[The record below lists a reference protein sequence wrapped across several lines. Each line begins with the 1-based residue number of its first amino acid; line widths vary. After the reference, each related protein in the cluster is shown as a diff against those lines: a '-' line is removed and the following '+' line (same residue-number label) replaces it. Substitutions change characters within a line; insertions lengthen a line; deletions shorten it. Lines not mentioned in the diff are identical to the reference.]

1 MSEKSF
7 IESTWDSILSRDPSQ
22 IRLAYAALDAASK
35 KVVADHLQTMCIEEG
50 WHPEQVISAQ
60 AALRVI
66 SE

>member
-1 MSEKSF
+1 MSEKSYS
-7 IESTWDSILSRDPSQ
+7 ELTWDSILSRDPSQ

-35 KVVADHLQTMCIEEG
+35 KVVADHLQTMCTEEG